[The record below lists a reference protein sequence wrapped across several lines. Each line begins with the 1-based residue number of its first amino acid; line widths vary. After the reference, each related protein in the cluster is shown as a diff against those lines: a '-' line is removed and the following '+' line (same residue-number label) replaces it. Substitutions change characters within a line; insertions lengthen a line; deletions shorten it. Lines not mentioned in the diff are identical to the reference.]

1 MPRREPHNGYMIEI
15 IKVADNSWKAKV
27 TRQDGHLIRVRYG
40 NGPVP
45 SITTSARYSKDDALD
60 EAKRMID
67 GGGMDAP

>member
-1 MPRREPHNGYMIEI
+1 MSRRASYKAYVIEI
-15 IKVADNSWKAKV
+15 IRKSDNSWKAKV

-45 SITTSARYSKDDALD
+45 SITTSTRYSEDDALD